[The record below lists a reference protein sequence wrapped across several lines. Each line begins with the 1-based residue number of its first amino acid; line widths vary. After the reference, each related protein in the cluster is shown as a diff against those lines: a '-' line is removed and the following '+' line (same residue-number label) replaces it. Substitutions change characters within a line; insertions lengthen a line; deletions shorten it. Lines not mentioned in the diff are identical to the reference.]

1 VSPSNSRVPAAFHR
15 RPLLTPWRREALRT
29 TLWIVPT
36 LLCFA
41 AVALFAGTYAIDR
54 LSFDRGIHL
63 PSLLSQSSPD
73 AARTVL
79 GAAAAA
85 LITVTGVLF
94 SVMIVAFT
102 LASQQFGPR
111 MLRNFIRDLGTQFS
125 LGAYVASFVYTV
137 LTLGSVGASANG
149 TFVPRLSIAV
159 GELLLIVD
167 TGVLIYFV
175 HHIAVSIQLQE
186 VMASISRDLRR
197 AIDVQFPTSEDEAAA
212 ATPLLAEQTRRRVE
226 GISATVPA
234 TTSGY
239 LQFVRREEL
248 IAIAADT
255 DTVIELLYRPGHFVT
270 AGLPLARVWPA
281 SGAPEVAAALASAHV
296 SGAYRTLTQDPVFPV
311 DQLVEIAIRAL
322 SAAVNDTFTALTCI
336 DWLADALCRISTRAL
351 PQTLHCDRT
360 GIPRL
365 IERPPDYA
373 RIVNRA
379 VDKIRQGGGA
389 MPAVA
394 IRQIDALTKVVQ
406 YTTSADQRAVLDRQ
420 VTMWGRAAEVIA
432 DPEDRADVE
441 SRIANF
447 QAVLEQHTRGTAAP
461 LDMIDTAAD

>member
-1 VSPSNSRVPAAFHR
+1 M
-15 RPLLTPWRREALRT
+15 TPWRREALRT
-29 TLWIVPT
+29 TLWVVPA
-36 LLCFA
+36 LLCLA
-41 AVALFAGTYAIDR
+41 AVALFAVTYTVDR
-54 LSFDRGIHL
+54 LDFENHIHL
-63 PSLLSQSSPD
+63 SSLLSASSPD

-79 GAAAAA
+79 GIIAGS

-111 MLRNFIRDLGTQFS
+111 MLRNFIRDFGTQFS
-125 LGAYVASFVYTV
+125 LGTYVASFVFAV
-137 LTLGSVGASANG
+137 LTLGSVGASSDG

-159 GELLLIVD
+159 TELLLLVD

-186 VMASISRDLRR
+186 VMASISRDLRQ
-197 AIDVQFPTSEDEAAA
+197 AIDVQFPVAGDPLPAAG
-212 ATPLLAEQTRRRVE
+212 PELAENTRRRME
-226 GISATVPA
+226 GVSATVPA

-248 IAIAADT
+248 IAIAANT
-255 DTVIELLYRPGHFVT
+255 DSIIELLYRPGHFVT

-281 SGAPEVAAALASAHV
+281 SQAAAVSAALARAHV

-322 SAAVNDTFTALTCI
+322 SSAVNDTFTALTCI
-336 DWLADALCRISTRAL
+336 DWLADALCRISSREA
-351 PQTLHCDRT
+351 PQTLHCDYA
-360 GIPRL
+360 GVPRL
-365 IERPPDYA
+365 IERPPDFA

-379 VDKIRQGGGA
+379 VDKIRQAGGD

-394 IRQIDALTKVVQ
+394 IRQIDALTRVLP
-406 YTTSADQRAVLDRQ
+406 YTRSADQRDVLARQ
-420 VTMWGRAAEVIA
+420 AMLCHRAARAIV
-432 DPEDRADVE
+432 DPDDFRDVE
-441 SRIANF
+441 RRYEEF
-447 QAVLEQHTRGTAAP
+447 VHVLEEQAHGELLPLQVDAAP
-461 LDMIDTAAD
+461 D